1 MMNSRVKRILR
12 ELGVG
17 AGTAVAFAALLALGY
32 LWTVTG

>member
-1 MMNSRVKRILR
+1 MLDSRVKRILC

-17 AGTAVAFAALLALGY
+17 AGTAVVFAAVFALGY